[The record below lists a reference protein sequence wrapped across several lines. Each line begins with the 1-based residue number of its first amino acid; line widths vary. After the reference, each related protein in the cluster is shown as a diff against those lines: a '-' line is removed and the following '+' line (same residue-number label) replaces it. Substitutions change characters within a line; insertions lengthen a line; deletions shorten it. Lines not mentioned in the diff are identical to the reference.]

1 MHVFFVLFQ
10 VCINTAYVKHAFL
23 TFVDSFKHKY
33 LHILSI
39 VIEFIVGVFS
49 FFFLADLAAFDQCI
63 ILIYSLVH
71 SFKF

>member
-49 FFFLADLAAFDQCI
+49 FFFFWLTLQL
-63 ILIYSLVH
+63 LISVL
-71 SFKF
+71 F